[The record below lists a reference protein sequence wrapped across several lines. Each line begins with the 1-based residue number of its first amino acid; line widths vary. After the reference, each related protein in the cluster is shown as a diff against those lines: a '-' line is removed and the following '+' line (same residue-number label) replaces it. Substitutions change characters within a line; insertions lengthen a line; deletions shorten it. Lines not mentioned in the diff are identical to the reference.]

1 MRFVTTPL
9 LPTFEKRIGDATD
22 LILRRQVDPWLFMSD
37 GLSVTKLDGS
47 PISYRGIK
55 FEGSPRQVFWSSYI
69 QPFLEHLA
77 TSEIA
82 AGVSM
87 ARERGI
93 DARQLLPEIQ
103 GLLLSAISK
112 VFDRMAD
119 VDRRLRGDG
128 FPDQV
133 QLRSTQSE
141 RDIMAAF
148 IDQHVQAELS
158 MWRTR
163 SSLQRWYDDNKAL
176 VWVIGSLLT
185 LVGIVLPFL

>member
-1 MRFVTTPL
+1 MTTPL

-22 LILRRQVDPWLFMSD
+22 LILRRQVDPWLFMSV